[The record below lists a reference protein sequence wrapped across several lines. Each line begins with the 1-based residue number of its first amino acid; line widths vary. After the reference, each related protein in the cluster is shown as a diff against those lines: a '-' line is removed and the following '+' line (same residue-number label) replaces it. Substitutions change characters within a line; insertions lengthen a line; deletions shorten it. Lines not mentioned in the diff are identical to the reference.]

1 MISYSSFF
9 SYRETSYPHKF
20 LENSRRFKAG
30 GITFLLG
37 MAVMNITPSPIR
49 YRWRG
54 RYSTDMGGSHM
65 NRETCRMIS
74 KVALVINAV
83 ILIASLI
90 MGFWV
95 VVGVAAS
102 QICLNI
108 HCLRN
113 R

>member
-1 MISYSSFF
+1 
-9 SYRETSYPHKF
+9 
-20 LENSRRFKAG
+20 
-30 GITFLLG
+30 
-37 MAVMNITPSPIR
+37 
-49 YRWRG
+49 
-54 RYSTDMGGSHM
+54 M